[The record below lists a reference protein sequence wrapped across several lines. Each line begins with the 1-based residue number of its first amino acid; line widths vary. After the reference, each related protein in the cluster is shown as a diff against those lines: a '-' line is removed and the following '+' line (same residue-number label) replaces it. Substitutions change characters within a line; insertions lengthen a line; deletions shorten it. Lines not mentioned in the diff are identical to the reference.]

1 MRFFLQLLVTG
12 VALGSIYAV
21 KDFYQIDPALV
32 SAPEDTDLSALVSL
46 GYQGVADNLAAAGEA
61 IQKLRWR
68 LRLRTGC
75 DPMRAKIPK
84 RYTEVVTWKGPIDT
98 AYMEELR
105 QAYATRLLELGREE
119 GL

>member
-1 MRFFLQLLVTG
+1 MVKRFWIEERRAVLPELFQVVIPQRPGHGLGLQN
-12 VALGSIYAV
+12 VA
-21 KDFYQIDPALV
+21 
-32 SAPEDTDLSALVSL
+32 E
-46 GYQGVADNLAAAGEA
+46 NLPAAGEA

-68 LRLRTGC
+68 LRMRTGC
-75 DPMRAKIPK
+75 DPMNAKIPK

-105 QAYATRLLELGREE
+105 RTYAARLLELGREE